1 MFNIIIKPVTSY
13 GNNINNSNL
22 VKKTNHYTEV
32 FRTNSDYIV
41 VEHYIKKMLAVA
53 KRLVPVRTGNLQRSI
68 QMKQITNGY
77 AFFVNHQQAPYGI
90 YVEKG
95 RTGRPP
101 KPYFVPAV
109 EQHRD
114 PLRKALVN
122 YYRGKA
128 ISGRS

>member
-1 MFNIIIKPVTSY
+1 MITPVTSY

-22 VKKTNHYTEV
+22 VKKSNHYAEV
-32 FRTNSDYIV
+32 FRTNSDYII
-41 VEHYIKKMLAVA
+41 VEHYLKKMVDTA

-68 QMKQITNGY
+68 MMQKTGTGY
-77 AFFVNHQQAPYGI
+77 AFFVDSQKAPYGV

-95 RTGRPP
+95 TGTRQP
-101 KPYFVPAV
+101 KAFFLPAIM
-109 EQHRD
+109 QHKD

-128 ISGRS
+128 VSGRS